1 MYAIIKTGGKQH
13 RVEEGRTLKVDRL
26 SAEEGSTVELPDV
39 LLLSDDGDVTVGTPT
54 VEGARVLAQV
64 ESHGRA
70 KKIIVFKY
78 RAKVRTRKKTGHRQ
92 GFTQITV
99 SEILRPGQKSKE
111 EAKPKR
117 RARRKAEA
125 PEATAAEA
133 ETPTAA
139 AATATEAE
147 APEKP
152 KRRTRKKAAEP
163 STETPVAEA
172 PAEAEAP
179 EKPKRRTRKKAAEET
194 PTAEG
199 EAATDDAPKASEGDE
214 KPKATRRK
222 TVRKPKKEDTE

>member
-39 LLLSDDGDVTVGTPT
+39 LLLADDGDVTVGTPT

-64 ESHGRA
+64 EAHGRA

-117 RARRKAEA
+117 RARPKADA
-125 PEATAAEA
+125 AEATAAEA

-139 AATATEAE
+139 AATAVEAPEKPKRKTRKKAAEPSTETSTAKAAAETE

-152 KRRTRKKAAEP
+152 KRRTRKKP
-163 STETPVAEA
+163 
-172 PAEAEAP
+172 
-179 EKPKRRTRKKAAEET
+179 AEET
-194 PTAEG
+194 PKGESATA
-199 EAATDDAPKASEGDE
+199 DAPEASKADE

-222 TVRKPKKEDTE
+222 TPRKPKKEDTE

>member
-26 SAEEGSTVELPDV
+26 AAEEGSTVELADV

-64 ESHGRA
+64 EAHGRA

-117 RARRKAEA
+117 RARPKADA
-125 PEATAAEA
+125 AEATAAEA

-139 AATATEAE
+139 AATAVEAPEKPKRKTRKKAAEPSTETSTAKAAAETE

-152 KRRTRKKAAEP
+152 KRRTRKKP
-163 STETPVAEA
+163 
-172 PAEAEAP
+172 
-179 EKPKRRTRKKAAEET
+179 AEET
-194 PTAEG
+194 PKGESATA
-199 EAATDDAPKASEGDE
+199 DAPEASKADE

-222 TVRKPKKEDTE
+222 TPRKPKKEDTE

>member
-13 RVEEGRTLKVDRL
+13 RVQEGRTLKVDRL

-39 LLLSDDGDVTVGTPT
+39 LLLADDGDVTVGTPT

-64 ESHGRA
+64 EAHGRA

-139 AATATEAE
+139 AATATETE

-163 STETPVAEA
+163 STETPKAETA
-172 PAEAEAP
+172 ATAEAP

-199 EAATDDAPKASEGDE
+199 EAATGDAPKASEGDE

-222 TVRKPKKEDTE
+222 TTRKPKKEDTE